1 MYTLLSSH
9 TLGTSVYIKFIII
22 SINGSNLCGPLMTW
36 EYHTNVFIN
45 LQGPAKCNQS
55 YQL

>member
-55 YQL
+55 YQ